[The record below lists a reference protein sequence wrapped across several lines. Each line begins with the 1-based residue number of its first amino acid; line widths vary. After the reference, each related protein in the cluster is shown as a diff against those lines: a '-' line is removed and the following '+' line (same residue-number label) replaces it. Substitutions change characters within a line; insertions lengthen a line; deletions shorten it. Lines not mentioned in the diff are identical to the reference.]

1 MEFKALSHFSNKPTV
16 RILVHVSLRTG
27 TRVIFRSGITEL
39 NDMHALNFT
48 RFCPIAFQMVLPN
61 YTQHK
66 ERGYVSPHLH
76 QYLLLLG
83 LNILPILMAV
93 KWHFCGFKLYFLD
106 TSEVEHF
113 FRTPLL

>member
-66 ERGYVSPHLH
+66 EPWVCFPTPSP
-76 QYLLLLG
+76 
-83 LNILPILMAV
+83 IFITV
-93 KWHFCGFKLYFLD
+93 RI
-106 TSEVEHF
+106 EHF
-113 FRTPLL
+113 TYLNGCEMAFLWF